1 MFSNFFKT
9 ALRNIFRHKTYVI
22 INILGLAVGFACSL
36 MIFIFVIH
44 ELGFDKFN
52 EKYDRIYR
60 LYIDGKMGESEFK
73 ASWTASPT
81 AKAFIEEFPEVE
93 TAIRMTSWDETL
105 VKVENR
111 KFIES
116 HIAFADS
123 DFFKVF
129 TLPLIEGNPE
139 KALAMPNT
147 IVLTKSQAVKYFGN
161 GSAIGHHL
169 RIGND
174 TTLYTITGVMVNV
187 PENCHF
193 DFDMLISFLSHP
205 RANDDF
211 WLSNSFTTYVLLK
224 QGASAQSVRDKLPM
238 LIKKYVGPQ
247 VEKTF
252 GLDLEAFVEKGNK
265 YGIYMQPLSDV
276 HLNPEI
282 GSDFKQ
288 ANDRRY
294 IYIFSGIAF
303 LILIVAG
310 INYMNL
316 STARSTKRS
325 REVGLR
331 KVMGSSRTLLI
342 RQFMVES
349 ILLTLFSLII
359 AVVIVELLLPLFNNM
374 LQTNLVVGYF
384 SKWYVIPGLILL
396 AFMIGILSGTYPAW
410 FLASFMPV
418 KVLYGKLKL
427 GISNARLRSIL
438 VVFQFM
444 ISIALILGSM
454 IIYKQIH
461 YMINKDLGFDKEQLL
476 VIRRLDAVHKKIIPF
491 KEEVGKIPGVISST
505 NSTAIPGYPNNNNG
519 FQIDGRPAEETYLM
533 QVNWV
538 DYDFF
543 KTYKIPLEEGRIFDM
558 DFAADSS
565 MMIINEETVR
575 RFALADPFNA
585 RFIEPGKTLEERRY
599 HNVVGI
605 TKNFHYQSLRMGID
619 PAVFMLKPEGWDWAG
634 YLTIRLNKDNIDQTI
649 NLIDKT
655 WHKFTNDEPFQY
667 FFLDQEFEKFYK
679 EEKRTARIAVAFSVL
694 AIFIACLGLFGLTS
708 FATEQRAR
716 EISLRKVLGSSL
728 AGIMLLFVREVMV
741 MIAISTIPAWII
753 TYFLMNKWLQNF
765 HYRINMQFAEFFFSF
780 LITLLIALL
789 TVCYRTY
796 RAGMANPAEVLK
808 YE

>member
-1 MFSNFFKT
+1 
-9 ALRNIFRHKTYVI
+9 
-22 INILGLAVGFACSL
+22 

-44 ELGFDKFN
+44 ELSFDKFN

-60 LYIDGKMGESEFK
+60 LYLDAKMGESEIK
-73 ASWTASPT
+73 AAWTAAPT
-81 AKAFIEEFPEVE
+81 AKAFIDEFPEVE

-105 VKVENR
+105 IQVGDR
-111 KFIES
+111 KFIET

-123 DFFKVF
+123 DFFQVF
-129 TLPLIEGNPE
+129 TLPLIEGNSD
-139 KALAMPNT
+139 KALALPNT
-147 IVLTKSQAVKYFGN
+147 IVLTKSQSVKYFGN
-161 GSAIGHHL
+161 GSAIGQHL
-169 RIGND
+169 RVGND
-174 TTLYTITGVMVNV
+174 TTLYTISGVMEDV
-187 PENCHF
+187 PDNCHF
-193 DFDMLISFLSHP
+193 DFDLLISFMSHP

-211 WLSNSFTTYVLLK
+211 WLSNSFATYILLK
-224 QGASAQSVRDKLPM
+224 QDASAESVQEKIPGVI
-238 LIKKYVGPQ
+238 IKFVGPQ
-247 VEKTF
+247 VEKTL
-252 GLDLEAFVEKGNK
+252 GLDLKAFVESGNR

-294 IYIFSGIAF
+294 IFIFSGVAL

-331 KVMGSSRTLLI
+331 KVMGSTRNLLI

-349 ILLTLFSLII
+349 VLLTFISLALAI
-359 AVVIVELLLPLFNNM
+359 VMVELLLPVFNNL
-374 LQTNLVVGYF
+374 LQTNLSVGYF
-384 SKWYVIPGLILL
+384 SKWYVIPGFILL
-396 AFMIGILSGTYPAW
+396 ALLIGIMSGSYPAW

-427 GISNARLRSIL
+427 GLSNVRIRSIL
-438 VVFQFM
+438 VVFQFA

-461 YMINKDLGFDKEQLL
+461 FMINKNLGFDKEQLL
-476 VIRRLDAVHKKIIPF
+476 VIRRMEAMQKKIIPF
-491 KEEVGKIPGVISST
+491 KEEIGKIPGVISSA

-519 FQIDGRPAEETYLM
+519 FQIEGRPAEETYLM

-538 DYDFF
+538 DYDYLN
-543 KTYKIPLEEGRIFDM
+543 TYKIPLSEGRIFDKE
-558 DFAADSS
+558 FASDSS
-565 MMIINEETVR
+565 MMIINQEAVR
-575 RFALADPFNA
+575 RFVLTEPFAA
-585 RFIEPGKTLEERRY
+585 RFIEPGKTFEERRY

-605 TKNFHYQSLRMGID
+605 TKNFHYQSLRMNIE
-619 PAVFMLKPEGWDWAG
+619 PCVFMLKPEGWDWAG

-649 NLIDKT
+649 DQIQKA
-655 WHKFTNDEPFQY
+655 WRKFTNDEPLQY

-679 EEKRTARIAVAFSVL
+679 EEQRTARIAVAFSIL

-728 AGIMLLFVREVMV
+728 AGIVLLFVREVLV
-741 MIAISTIPAWII
+741 LIAISTIPAWII
-753 TYFLMNKWLQNF
+753 TYILMNKWLQNF
-765 HYRINMQFAEFFFSF
+765 HYRISLNFGEFLLSFF
-780 LITLLIALL
+780 ITLLVALI